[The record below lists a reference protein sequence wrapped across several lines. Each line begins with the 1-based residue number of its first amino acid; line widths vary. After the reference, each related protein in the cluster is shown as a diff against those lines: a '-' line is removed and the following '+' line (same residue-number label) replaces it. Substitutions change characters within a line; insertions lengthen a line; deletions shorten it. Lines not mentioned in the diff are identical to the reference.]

1 MTKNPDKN
9 WSLLICLILTLA
21 TFAVYFQV
29 HNFKF
34 MTFDDSDYVYKNPNI
49 QNSITFKSIQWALT
63 ARYALNWHPL
73 TWLSHMLDWQLY
85 GSNPAGH
92 HLTNLIFHIL
102 NTLLLFLVLK
112 RMTNALW
119 QSAFVAALF
128 ALHPLHVE
136 SVAWVAERKDVLSTF
151 CWILTMWAYLRY
163 VKQPGVI
170 RYLLTMLVFALGLMA
185 KSMLV
190 TIPFVLLL
198 LDYWPFD
205 RIKRVDWKTIS
216 QLIWEKIPFVI
227 LSAASAVLTFIA
239 QQSGGAVVSFV
250 GLPIKYR
257 IYSAFISY
265 IEYIRI
271 MIWPAGLAFFYPHPG
286 LKVSILYALISAV
299 LLLAATVLVLL
310 FTKNH
315 RYLFTG
321 WFWYLGTLVP
331 VIRFIQI
338 GEQAMADR
346 YTYITLTGLFI
357 IIAWGLPQLLEKLL
371 SASPQRKF
379 ILWTS
384 SLIVLFALTVCTYL
398 QTQYWK
404 DTITVCQRALAV
416 TKDNCNAHFCMTKE
430 LLEQG
435 RIDEAIW
442 HNSEAIRIKPN
453 YIEALN
459 GLGAALYEAG
469 RVDEAVVYY
478 KKAIEID
485 PHTFMANVNLGVAL
499 ASKGKF
505 NEAIEHYEIAM
516 RTMDTPSVH
525 FNYAHALVNLGRFQE
540 AVAQYH
546 KVLLTTPDDP
556 NVINEL
562 GYVLA
567 LSGKY
572 DEAITRYNEAL
583 RISPDNINIHLNLG
597 IALTSSGKFEEVLK
611 EYDKILSI
619 QPQNAVAHN
628 DFGVVLYRLGKLD
641 DAVAQFR
648 QAVQINPE
656 YADAKNNLS
665 AVLAEKQKSS
675 NNAAESNKK

>member
-1 MTKNPDKN
+1 MNKNSDKN
-9 WSLLICLILTLA
+9 WSFLICLTLTLV
-21 TFAVYFQV
+21 TLAVYFQV

-34 MTFDDSDYVYKNPNI
+34 MTFDDFDYVYKNPNI
-49 QNSITFKSIQWALT
+49 QNGITFKSIQWALT

-92 HLTNLIFHIL
+92 HLTNLIFHIA
-102 NTLLLFLVLK
+102 NALLLFLVLK
-112 RMTNALW
+112 RMTNAIW

-151 CWILTMWAYLRY
+151 FWILTMWAYLRY
-163 VKQPGVI
+163 VKHPGVV
-170 RYLLTMLVFALGLMA
+170 RYLMTMLVFALGLMA

-190 TIPFVLLL
+190 TMPFVLLL
-198 LDYWPFD
+198 LDYWPLD

-216 QLIWEKIPFVI
+216 QLILEKIPFVI

-239 QQSGGAVVSFV
+239 QQSGGVVVSLA
-250 GLPIKYR
+250 GLSLKYR
-257 IYSAFISY
+257 IYIAFISY
-265 IEYIRI
+265 IEYIRM

-286 LKVSILYALISAV
+286 PNVSVSYALISVV
-299 LLLAATVLVLL
+299 LLLAITVLVIL
-310 FTKNH
+310 FAKNH

-321 WFWYLGTLVP
+321 WFWYLGTLIP
-331 VIRFIQI
+331 VIRFVQI

-357 IIAWGLPQLLEKLL
+357 IIAWGLPELLEKL
-371 SASPQRKF
+371 PHRKF

-384 SLIVLFALTVCTYL
+384 SLIVLSALTVCTYF

-416 TKDNCNAHFCMTKE
+416 TNDNCNAHFCMTKE

-442 HNSEAIRIKPN
+442 HNTQALRIKPD
-453 YIEALN
+453 YIDALS
-459 GLGAALYEAG
+459 GLGAALHQAG

-485 PHTFMANVNLGVAL
+485 PRTFEANANLGVVL
-499 ASKGKF
+499 ASRGKF
-505 NEAIEHYEIAM
+505 AEAAEHYEIAM
-516 RTMDTPSVH
+516 KTMDTPRVH
-525 FNYAHALVNLGRFQE
+525 RNYAAALFNLGRFQE
-540 AVAQYH
+540 AIAHYR
-546 KVLLTTPDDP
+546 KALLIMPNDP
-556 NVINEL
+556 VVINEL
-562 GYVLA
+562 GYTLA
-567 LSGKY
+567 RTGKF
-572 DEAITRYNEAL
+572 DEAITLYNKAL
-583 RISPDNINIHLNLG
+583 QISPDNVNIHLNLG
-597 IALTSSGKFEEVLK
+597 TALTGSGKFDEAVK
-611 EYDKILSI
+611 EYDKIIRI
-619 QPQNAVAHN
+619 QPNNAVAHN

-648 QAVQINPE
+648 QAIQVNPD
-656 YADAKNNLS
+656 YIDAKNNLI
-665 AVLAEKQKSS
+665 AALAEKQKLR
-675 NNAAESNKK
+675 NPDNIKK